1 MKAQVTTIAT
11 LLVGQTLLVAARRVE
26 GGKIQLE
33 FAEKIKN
40 PSQSTNILAVFNEGD
55 ERFDQNNKG
64 PRRCFMTIMPANLE
78 KLFGVK
84 ADTVPAD
91 GSNLELNIL
100 NPSLGGKRLQIQI
113 TESHVPF
120 SEYEAANPEKT
131 AKQYTNRE
139 GEKMYFVEGG
149 KLIWSKT
156 TLVDSE
162 PNHKIFKSDAQ
173 MSYADF
179 VAAQVTEAIDS
190 DILNATK

>member
-1 MKAQVTTIAT
+1 MSKVAITVAT
-11 LLVGQTLLVAARRVE
+11 LVLGQTLLVSARRVE

-40 PSQSTNILAVFNEGD
+40 PSQSNNILAIFNEGD

-64 PRRCFMTIMPANLE
+64 PRRCYMTIMPANLE
-78 KLFGVK
+78 KLFGIK

-91 GSNLELNIL
+91 GSVLELNIL
-100 NPSLGGKRLQIQI
+100 NPTLGGKRLQIQI
-113 TESHVPF
+113 TESHTPF
-120 SEYEAANPEKT
+120 SEYEATNPEKT

-139 GEKMYFVEGG
+139 GVKMYFVEDG

-179 VAAQVTEAIDS
+179 VASQVTEAIDS
-190 DILNATK
+190 DILNASK